1 MFEYI
6 HHIAYVVSDMD
17 DAVRLFRDTFELEL
31 SDRRVIEGETSVE
44 MAAFRC
50 GPTLIEVLYPI
61 NHPALAQFL
70 EEHGPGLHHVAFAM
84 RDLPKRIEELRE
96 KGVVVHEPFVAG
108 TQDVRRSDVA
118 GADLAHIAETGCMRQ
133 QEPEGDR
140 AQKIAND
147 YSKQRVQVEERFHGR
162 ARVL

>member
-17 DAVRLFRDTFELEL
+17 EAVRVFRDTFELEL
-31 SDRRVIEGETSVE
+31 SDRHVIEGENSVE

-50 GPTLIEVLYPI
+50 GPTFIEVLRPI

-84 RDLPKRIEELRE
+84 KDLPKRIEQLRE
-96 KGVVVHEPFVAG
+96 KGVFASEPFVAG
-108 TQDVRRSDVA
+108 TGWRIA
-118 GADLAHIAETGCMRQ
+118 YFDLEKSGLDLFKSCYHGDHIAEAD
-133 QEPEGDR
+133 P
-140 AQKIAND
+140 QK
-147 YSKQRVQVEERFHGR
+147 
-162 ARVL
+162 